1 MEKNGEIRPGITPR
15 ENQDTAKPVGD
26 RPEPIKMAED
36 DRLKAIR
43 ELDGDFRKCAA
54 EATRKSLR

>member
-1 MEKNGEIRPGITPR
+1 MEKHGEIKPGTTPA

-26 RPEPIKMAED
+26 RSKAIKMAED

>member
-1 MEKNGEIRPGITPR
+1 MEKHGEVKPGITPP
-15 ENQDTAKPVGD
+15 ENQDTASPAVD
-26 RPEPIKMAED
+26 RFEAIKMAED
-36 DRLKAIR
+36 DRLKAIK

>member
-1 MEKNGEIRPGITPR
+1 MEKRGEIKPGITPP
-15 ENQDTAKPVGD
+15 ENDDTAATVNSGQ
-26 RPEPIKMAED
+26 PIKLAEED
-36 DRLKAIR
+36 SLRAIR